1 MEVLLDLSRRER
13 TGLEEAIFCQGKSVT
28 QIEQICRAAIN
39 DDYRLLMTR
48 LDEEKFHGLSQRVQ
62 SNVDYDPFSR
72 TAILKCNLGQNKGT
86 KLTGDKPVRVAV
98 ISGGTS
104 DVPVCKETVRTLN
117 YHGYDCDE
125 HYDLGVTGLWRLMQR
140 LEKLQT
146 YSVII
151 AAAGMEAALPTVL
164 GGLVRAPVI
173 ALPTSVGYGISEGG
187 RVALESCLA
196 SCSGS
201 LLTVN
206 IDNGFGAACAAIKIL
221 GVNQ

>member
-1 MEVLLDLSRRER
+1 MEVLLDLNRRDR
-13 TGLEEAIFCQGKSVT
+13 TGLEEAIFCQGKSAS
-28 QIEQICRAAIN
+28 QINVICQSAL
-39 DDYRLLMTR
+39 DDNYRLLLTR
-48 LDEEKFHGLSQRVQ
+48 LCEEKFHALPDRIQVAL
-62 SNVDYDPFSR
+62 DYNANSR
-72 TAILKCNLGQNKGT
+72 TAIL
-86 KLTGDKPVRVAV
+86 GDCKVEGPARVAV

-104 DVPVCKETVRTLN
+104 DVPVCKEVVRTLN
-117 YHGYDCDE
+117 YHGHACDE
-125 HYDLGVTGLWRLMQR
+125 HYDLGVTGLWRLMNR
-140 LEKLQT
+140 LEELQK

-164 GGLVRAPVI
+164 GGLVKAPVI

-221 GVNQ
+221 GVAH

>member
-1 MEVLLDLSRRER
+1 MEVLLDLNRRER
-13 TGLEEAIFCQGKSVT
+13 TGLEEAIFCQGKSAS
-28 QIEQICRAAIN
+28 QINVICQSAL
-39 DDYRLLMTR
+39 DDGYNLLLTR
-48 LDEEKFHGLSQRVQ
+48 LCEDKFHALPDRIQVAL
-62 SNVDYDPFSR
+62 DYNACSR
-72 TAILKCNLGQNKGT
+72 TAILGEC
-86 KLTGDKPVRVAV
+86 RVEGAAKIAV

-104 DVPVCKETVRTLN
+104 DVPVCKEVVRTLN
-117 YHGYDCDE
+117 YHGYACDE
-125 HYDLGVTGLWRLMQR
+125 HYDLGVTGLWRLMNR
-140 LEKLQT
+140 LEELQK

-164 GGLVRAPVI
+164 GGLVKAPVI
-173 ALPTSVGYGISEGG
+173 ALPTSIGYGISEGG

-221 GVNQ
+221 GVAQ